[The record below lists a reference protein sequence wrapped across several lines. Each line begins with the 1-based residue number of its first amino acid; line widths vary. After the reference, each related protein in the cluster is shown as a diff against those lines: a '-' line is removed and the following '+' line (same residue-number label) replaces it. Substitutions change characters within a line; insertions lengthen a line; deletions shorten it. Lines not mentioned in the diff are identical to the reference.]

1 MPGYGWHLP
10 WGVKMRVFSV
20 KREVSSLFM
29 SGLSLGTLTK
39 VVERGMCV
47 LEGSAN
53 VFKAICSPSYPQWA
67 PRSRWRLPLTLP
79 LPRWRRLL
87 LPRLSQDGA
96 VRPSWPAPSKM
107 AAEEE
112 PLVRLWQR
120 CAAGRPR
127 EAGGSRLS
135 ANRRGGT
142 AKPQIAL
149 GGE

>member
-20 KREVSSLFM
+20 KREVSSLSM

-53 VFKAICSPSYPQWA
+53 VFQAICSHSYPQWA
-67 PRSRWRLPLTLP
+67 PRSIWRLTLTLP

-120 CAAGRPR
+120 CAAGRPG
-127 EAGGSRLS
+127 EAGRLS
-135 ANRRGGT
+135 AFRQPQGRRCEAPNR
-142 AKPQIAL
+142 P